1 MRIVLL
7 NQFFWPDGVATA
19 QILTDVACALAED
32 HEITAICGGSGAT
45 IRNSGSVLGPGI
57 SVIRT
62 RTFGLTHQKF
72 GRIAAYTS
80 YLMGAIWHGLLVQKP
95 NIYITLTT
103 PPLLSIIGSV
113 LSSLRGARHVIW
125 EMDVYPDIATDVC
138 YFKKNGM
145 IDRLAGSVLDW
156 SRKRADTI
164 VVLGDDMKA
173 RLLAR
178 GIQDAKIRVV
188 ENWADGV
195 EITPLPFPD
204 GPLVIQYS
212 GNFGLAHESST
223 ITAVIERLQNHPDFK
238 FVFVGGG
245 SRRLPLMELCKAKD
259 IRNVEF
265 NEYCE
270 RAILGRSLS
279 DGHLSLVTQLPATLG
294 SVVPSKIYGIMAAG
308 RPLLYIGP
316 DHSTPAGHIRCFDS
330 GWHILP
336 GDVDGLEQLLHHLNE
351 NRHLLAEAG
360 ARARTAFDQSFD
372 RPIGIARMLEILE
385 GKSLTSE
392 SIPTVSESS
401 PGD

>member
-7 NQFFWPDGVATA
+7 NQFFWPDAVATS
-19 QILTDVACALAED
+19 QILTDVACPLAED

-45 IRNSGSVLGPGI
+45 IRNSGSVLRPGI
-57 SVIRT
+57 SVVRT
-62 RTFGLTHQKF
+62 KTFGFTHKKI
-72 GRIAAYTS
+72 GRIAS
-80 YLMGAIWHGLLVQKP
+80 YLSYLVGAIWHGLFVRGP
-95 NIYITLTT
+95 DVYVTLTT
-103 PPLLSIIGSV
+103 PPLLPFIGSV
-113 LSSLRGARHVIW
+113 LSTLRGARHVLW
-125 EMDVYPDIATDVC
+125 EMDVYPDIATDVNF
-138 YFKKNGM
+138 FKKNGM

-156 SRKRADTI
+156 ARKRADTI

-178 GIQDAKIRVV
+178 GIPEGKFRVV

-195 EITPLPFPD
+195 EITPLPFSD

-212 GNFGLAHESST
+212 GNFGMAHEAET
-223 ITAVIERLQNHPDFK
+223 ITGLIERFQNHPDFQ
-238 FVFVGGG
+238 FMFVGGG
-245 SRRLPLMELCKAKD
+245 SKRPALERLCQTKG

-265 NEYCE
+265 REYCD
-270 RAILGRSLS
+270 RADLGKSLAK
-279 DGHLSLVTQLPATLG
+279 GHLGLVTQLPQTVG

-316 DHSTPAGHIRCFDS
+316 DHSTPARHIHRFDS
-330 GWHILP
+330 GWHIQP
-336 GDVDGLEQLLHHLNE
+336 GDIDGLEHLLHHLNE

-372 RPIGIARMLEILE
+372 RPIGIARMLEVLE
-385 GKSLTSE
+385 GKASTTESVPTLSE
-392 SIPTVSESS
+392 SP

>member
-1 MRIVLL
+1 
-7 NQFFWPDGVATA
+7 
-19 QILTDVACALAED
+19 
-32 HEITAICGGSGAT
+32 
-45 IRNSGSVLGPGI
+45 
-57 SVIRT
+57 
-62 RTFGLTHQKF
+62 
-72 GRIAAYTS
+72 
-80 YLMGAIWHGLLVQKP
+80 
-95 NIYITLTT
+95 
-103 PPLLSIIGSV
+103 V

-212 GNFGLAHESST
+212 GNFGLAHESIT
-223 ITAVIERLQNHPDFK
+223 ITAIIERLQNHPDFK

-265 NEYCE
+265 KEYCE